1 MADTKILLPE
11 RDIPRAWY
19 NVLADV
25 PIAAAAAAA
34 SRAPASRSAP
44 TTSRRSSRW
53 P

>member
-19 NVLADV
+19 NILADA
-25 PIAAAAAAA
+25 PTPR
-34 SRAPASRSAP
+34 SRRCTRARASRSAP

-53 P
+53 T

>member
-19 NVLADV
+19 NILADAPV
-25 PIAAAAAAA
+25 RRR
-34 SRAPASRSAP
+34 SRRCTRARASRSGP

-53 P
+53 S